1 MKIVLPGTDVQPA
14 LQWCAVASQKQLLIL
29 IGEVVIAQAN
39 EDAASTDC
47 QVFTVMRSSDRK
59 SVV

>member
-14 LQWCAVASQKQLLIL
+14 LQWCATASQKQLLVL
-29 IGEVVIAQAN
+29 IREIVVAQAN

-47 QVFTVMRSSDRK
+47 QVFTVMRSS
-59 SVV
+59 S